1 MINLLTEN
9 VLVWIDNG
17 FLHYGI
23 TKYLQ
28 NTNFKV
34 FAVIDTYE
42 SLKNFFEY
50 QKLIQ
55 FEKIWNFYDHISQ
68 KKPDLDYLA
77 TIEKKYEVNIWS
89 IAYTDRLFYN
99 KFNPYYKFNYDEILS
114 IIEQECRFFEEILT
128 EIKPK
133 YLLMN
138 ASTQH
143 YQYLISKICS
153 AMGISVLSLEV
164 LRFGNRCMIANG
176 TIYDLRDIT
185 KKHNHPL
192 KQRTMQEIRS
202 FLDSNRP
209 GQFYLIEKSHKKYKN
224 SKLEKFKALLQFLFG
239 NLEKS
244 KQYKYYGRTKK
255 NVLTKGIARIH
266 LLKKKYRA
274 SFIKNNFSYILNQ
287 PFIYFPLHLEPER
300 VLLMG
305 APYYSD
311 QMSVISNIAKSL
323 PVGYRLCVKEH
334 PVMETLGWR
343 PKAFYKEIMDLP
355 NVVMIHPSLNTE
367 EIIKKSSLVITI
379 RGTTSLE
386 ATFYG
391 KPSIVFK
398 EDVGYSSVPSIHIL
412 QNIEGL
418 PLAIKSLL
426 SKKVDPLELN
436 TYIDYIEENSFE
448 FPSEKYSFEV
458 ASYFNYNV
466 GYLKQIK
473 ITEEQLKSFM
483 DNFKPTFEKIAI
495 EYLKKM
501 N

>member
-1 MINLLTEN
+1 MTQN
-9 VLVWIDNG
+9 VLLWIDNG
-17 FLHYGI
+17 FIHYGI
-23 TKYLQ
+23 TPYLQ
-28 NTNFKV
+28 KANYKI
-34 FAVIDTYE
+34 FAIIDTYK
-42 SLKNFFEY
+42 SLKNFFQN
-50 QKLIQ
+50 QKLIP
-55 FEKIWNFYDHISQ
+55 FEKTWYFYDYISP

-77 TIEKKYEVNIWS
+77 KIEQKYGINIWS

-99 KFNPYYKFNYDEILS
+99 KFNQYYKFSYDEILS
-114 IIEQECRFFEEILT
+114 IIELECRFFEEVLT

-133 YLLMN
+133 YFLMN

-153 AMGISVLSLEV
+153 SLGITVLTLEV

-176 TIYDLRDIT
+176 TIYDLKDIP
-185 KKHNHPL
+185 KKPDQSP
-192 KQRTMQEIRS
+192 KSKTIKEIRN

-209 GQFYLIEKSHKKYKN
+209 GQFYLVEKSYKKYTN
-224 SKLEKFKALLQFLFG
+224 SKSAKLKALLQFLFI
-239 NLEKS
+239 NNEES
-244 KQYKYYGRTKK
+244 NQYRYFGRTRK
-255 NVLTKGIARIH
+255 NVLIKGNARIH

-274 SFIKNNFSYILNQ
+274 SFMKNNFLHTLDKNDEL
-287 PFIYFPLHLEPER
+287 FVYFPLHLEPER

-305 APYYSD
+305 APYYAD
-311 QMSVISNIAKSL
+311 QISVINNIAKSL
-323 PVGYRLCVKEH
+323 PVGYKLYVKEH

-343 PKAFYKEIMDLP
+343 PKSFYKEIMDLP
-355 NVVMIHPSLNTE
+355 NVVMIHPSVTTE

-412 QNIEGL
+412 QNIEEL
-418 PLAIKSLL
+418 PLAIKSSLN
-426 SKKVDPLELN
+426 KKVEPLELSA
-436 TYIDYIEENSFE
+436 YVDYIEENSFE

-473 ITEEQLKSFM
+473 ITEAQIKSFIE
-483 DNFKPTFEKIAI
+483 NFKSTFEMIAN

-501 N
+501 KN